1 MKNIA
6 WDDFKT
12 TLIAHDP
19 QYAEVF
25 ERLEQESDKDKR
37 KLLFNLEDMDEVQ
50 NYKMMKEYLICKGL
64 TPESVAE
71 DYKKRFHQ
79 RVMDLSPD
87 VPDTYFDTF
96 WKYFNPLGFLETSM
110 DRKVESVEMHANTFN
125 LLYSVDFLEVYLS
138 LLEKKEK

>member
-6 WDDFKT
+6 WMILKRL
-12 TLIAHDP
+12 LIAHDP
-19 QYAEVF
+19 QHAEVF

-50 NYKMMKEYLICKGL
+50 NYKMMKEYLFCKGL

-79 RVMDLSPD
+79 RVLDLSPD
-87 VPDTYFDTF
+87 VPDTYFDTSG
-96 WKYFNPLGFLETSM
+96 NILILLVFL
-110 DRKVESVEMHANTFN
+110 KPVWI
-125 LLYSVDFLEVYLS
+125 
-138 LLEKKEK
+138 EK

>member
-1 MKNIA
+1 M
-6 WDDFKT
+6 
-12 TLIAHDP
+12 
-19 QYAEVF
+19 
-25 ERLEQESDKDKR
+25 EQESDKDKR

-50 NYKMMKEYLICKGL
+50 NYKMMKEYLICKGF

-79 RVMDLSPD
+79 RVLDLSPD

-110 DRKVESVEMHANTFN
+110 DRKVESVEMHANIFN